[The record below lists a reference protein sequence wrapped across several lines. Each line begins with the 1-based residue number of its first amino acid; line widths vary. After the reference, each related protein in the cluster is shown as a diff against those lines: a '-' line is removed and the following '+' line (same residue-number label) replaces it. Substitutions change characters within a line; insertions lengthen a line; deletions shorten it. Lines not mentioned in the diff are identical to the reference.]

1 METVSEN
8 ACFGGTQG
16 VYTAAS
22 KACACDMTFAVYTPP
37 QAAKGPV
44 PVLWYLSGL
53 TCTHANAMEKA
64 GAQRA
69 AAEHGVALVFPDTSP
84 RGDDVADDD
93 AYDLGK
99 GAGFYVNATQ
109 DPWKPHF
116 HMLSYVRDELPAL
129 LREQFAGK
137 LDLDRCGITGHSMGG
152 HGALTI
158 ALNNPEKYRS
168 VSAFSPICNPHGSD
182 WGRKQLSAYL
192 GDDESAWGDTDAS
205 KLVREKGWHGDILVD
220 QGDADNFL
228 DLLKTQSL
236 IEACEAK
243 GQKAT
248 ITMRPGYDHSYW
260 FVSTFIPDHV
270 AFHAANLKG

>member
-22 KACACDMTFAVYTPP
+22 DACACDMTFAVYTPP

-69 AAEHGVALVFPDTSP
+69 AAEHGVAVVFPDTSP
-84 RGDDVADDD
+84 RGDDVADYD

-99 GAGFYVNATQ
+99 GAGFYVDATQ
-109 DPWKPHF
+109 GPWKPHF

-192 GDDESAWGDTDAS
+192 GDDESAWGNTDAS

-236 IEACEAK
+236 IDACEAK
-243 GQKAT
+243 GQKAA

-270 AFHAANLKG
+270 AFHAARLMG

>member
-1 METVSEN
+1 METVSTN
-8 ACFGGTQG
+8 ASFGGTQG
-16 VYTAAS
+16 VYSHTS
-22 KACACDMTFAVYTPP
+22 EACACDMTFAVYTPP
-37 QAAKGPV
+37 QASSGPV

-69 AAEHGVALVFPDTSP
+69 AAEHGVAVVFPDTSP
-84 RGDDVADDD
+84 RGEGVANDE
-93 AYDLGK
+93 AYDLGQ
-99 GAGFYVNATQ
+99 GAGFYVDATQ
-109 DPWKPHF
+109 SPWAPHF
-116 HMLSYVRDELPAL
+116 NMLSYIRDELPAL
-129 LREQFAGK
+129 LRAQFGGT

-158 ALNNPEKYRS
+158 ALNNPQKYRS

-192 GDDESAWGDTDAS
+192 GDESGWGDTDAC
-205 KLVREKGWHGDILVD
+205 KLVQGKGWHDEILVD

-236 IEACEAK
+236 VDACAQK

-248 ITMRPGYDHSYW
+248 ITMRPGYDHSYY
-260 FVSTFIPDHV
+260 FVSSFMPDHV
-270 AFHAANLKG
+270 AFHAARLG

>member
-16 VYTAAS
+16 VYSHTS

-37 QAAKGPV
+37 QAERGPV

-158 ALNNPEKYRS
+158 ALNNPDRYRS
-168 VSAFSPICNPHGSD
+168 VSAFSPICNPHDSD

-192 GDDESAWGDTDAS
+192 GDDQSAWGDTDAS

-228 DLLKTQSL
+228 GLLKTQSL
-236 IEACEAK
+236 IDACEAK

-270 AFHAANLKG
+270 AFHAAALTA

>member
-1 METVSEN
+1 MKTVSEN

-16 VYTAAS
+16 VYSHPS
-22 KACACDMTFAVYTPP
+22 KVCACDMTFAVYTPP
-37 QAAKGPV
+37 QAKDGPV

-69 AAEHGVALVFPDTSP
+69 AAEHGIALVFPDTSP

-93 AYDLGK
+93 AYDLGM

-137 LDLDRCGITGHSMGG
+137 LDLDHCGITGHSMGG

-158 ALNNPEKYRS
+158 ALNNPDQYRS

-205 KLVREKGWHGDILVD
+205 KLVREKGWHGEILVD

-236 IEACEAK
+236 IDACEAK

-270 AFHAANLKG
+270 AFHAAALKG

>member
-1 METVSEN
+1 METVSTN
-8 ACFGGTQG
+8 ASFGGTQG
-16 VYTAAS
+16 VYRHAS
-22 KACACDMTFAVYTPP
+22 DACACDMTFAVYTPP
-37 QAAKGPV
+37 QAANGPV

-69 AAEHGVALVFPDTSP
+69 AAEQGVAVVFPDTSP

-99 GAGFYVNATQ
+99 GAGFYVDATE
-109 DPWKPHF
+109 DPWKPNF
-116 HMLSYVRDELPAL
+116 SMLTYVRDELPAL
-129 LREQFAGK
+129 LRGSFSD

-158 ALNNPEKYRS
+158 ALNHPERYRS
-168 VSAFSPICNPHGSD
+168 VSAFSPICNPHDSD

-192 GDDESAWGDTDAS
+192 GEDESGWGDTDAS
-205 KLVREKGWHGDILVD
+205 KLVRAKGWHDTILVD
-220 QGDADNFL
+220 QGDADDFL
-228 DLLKTQSL
+228 DLLKTQAL
-236 IEACEAK
+236 VDACKET
-243 GQKAT
+243 GQDAT
-248 ITMRPGYDHSYW
+248 ITMRPGYDHSYY

-270 AFHAANLKG
+270 AFHAARLKG